1 AAAPPG
7 RRGSVTAAYFAAR
20 LSRPADWLV
29 REQSAF
35 ALYPPM
41 EAGRLLRNPDLGTT
55 LGDIARNG
63 INGFYRGE
71 VAAAIVAAMQQRQG
85 VVTSQALAMHRSQW
99 VEPIAFPYRDVVVY
113 QLPPPTVGLTAASM
127 AVRLEAG
134 QDFRTARNASYA
146 LRDRYITD
154 PDFAIA
160 PTDAF
165 LDTHRDLAGRVDATP
180 RAGDTIYLCAADEQG
195 NVVSLIQSVAYDFGS
210 GIVAEGTGMLLQNR
224 GAYFK
229 LDPAHVNRLEPRK
242 RTMHTLIPAMA

>member
-29 REQSAF
+29 RERRGRFPYTA
-35 ALYPPM
+35 M
-41 EAGRLLRNPDLGTT
+41 DAGMLVRNAGLGTT

-71 VAAAIVAAMQQRQG
+71 VAAAIVAAIKQREG
-85 VVTSQALAMHRSQW
+85 LVTSQDLAMHRSQW

-134 QDFRTARNASYA
+134 QDFRTARDASYA

-165 LDTHRDLAGRVDATP
+165 LDTHRDLAGRVDATQ
-180 RAGDTIYLCAADEQG
+180 RAAHTIYLCAADEQG

-210 GIVAEGTGMLLQNR
+210 GIVAEGT
-224 GAYFK
+224 
-229 LDPAHVNRLEPRK
+229 
-242 RTMHTLIPAMA
+242 